1 MIRELLLNYVKIDN
15 VFVDGSLSYNRPLK
29 NIESIA
35 VPGRNGNLI
44 IDYGTWQN
52 VVITYPCYM
61 IADDVDDFDT
71 KYSALVNRLAGI
83 SGYVRLT
90 DRIDGVDPSHYRLAR
105 PIVPQTVTLKDVDR
119 KAFFNLSF
127 DCKPQRFLRSG
138 DSIEGIN
145 AGGSLTLTN
154 PTQNTARPKIT
165 VNLGSAE
172 SGTVQIG
179 DTTITV
185 SGIPTMESHVVEIDC
200 ETMQCYTKIPNQG
213 WINRN
218 KNVSFS
224 SNDFPTLPPGDTT
237 ITVPAAASGG
247 AARVI
252 ITPHWWEL

>member
-61 IADDVDDFDT
+61 IADDVNDFDT

-90 DRIDGVDPSHYRLAR
+90 DRIDGVDPSYYRLAR

-145 AGGSLTLTN
+145 AGTSKTLTN
-154 PTQNTARPKIT
+154 PTPNPARPKISVNGNGTFT
-165 VNLGSAE
+165 V
-172 SGTVQIG
+172 G
-179 DTTITV
+179 DVTITV
-185 SGIPTMESHVVEIDC
+185 SGLTGSQIVTIDC
-200 ETMQCYTKIPNQG
+200 ETMQCTQDG
-213 WINRN
+213 TINRN
-218 KNVSFS
+218 QNVSFS
-224 SNDFPTLPPGDTT
+224 TNDFPTLPEGDTV
-237 ITVPAAASGG
+237 ITVPATGG
-247 AARVI
+247 PGRVTV
-252 ITPHWWEL
+252 TPHWWEI